1 MAGRKFIEKSP
12 DIIERVTE
20 ESLKIVGIEDVDKGK
35 IKLLTR
41 LIMSGLAYYYFNNPD
56 DLIKMG
62 FLQFEKSPDK
72 DELFKVT
79 ILRDKDAGV
88 INADTL
94 WKYYK
99 GELRQ
104 EEKFKEIL
112 DNFLEGLIAYSQAQ
126 EINITQLTSKLQKR
140 KGD

>member
-1 MAGRKFIEKSP
+1 MAGRKLIEKSP

-126 EINITQLTSKLQKR
+126 EISITQLTSKLQKR